1 MNPST
6 LPPQKI
12 REIVFQLL
20 YSADFG
26 SDEAVEEMVMQ
37 TLSVTKRSVRIA
49 QEVANKIRDK
59 LCEIDPLIVEHSKS
73 YDWDRIPRVEKTILR
88 LGIYELTAKEVPG
101 KVAIAE
107 AIRLARK
114 FATKE
119 AANFINAILDTI
131 YKEDAHDTATLSEA
145 LSLS

>member
-6 LPPQKI
+6 LPPQKL

-20 YSADFG
+20 YSAGFG
-26 SDEAVEEMVMQ
+26 SDESVDEMVMQ
-37 TLSVTKRSVRIA
+37 ALSVTKRSVRLA
-49 QEVANKIRDK
+49 QEIALKIQEK
-59 LCEIDPLIVEHSKS
+59 LAEIDALIIKHSES

-88 LGIYELTAKEVPG
+88 LGIYELLMKEVPG

-107 AIRLARK
+107 AIRLSRK

-119 AANFINAILDTI
+119 SAHFINAILDTL
-131 YKEDAHDTATLSEA
+131 YKLQPESVQEELLQKS
-145 LSLS
+145 